1 MTQFL
6 NLAHVLDRVSQTSG
20 RIEKVNLIAEF
31 LRNTSHDEIKSA
43 TLFLAGHVF
52 AECDPRALNISWGGL
67 VGSLRQ
73 VVDYTGKDFDEAY
86 KGDTGD
92 AVASLL
98 GLMQV
103 TRQEVLETE
112 PLTIGRVASTFAAI
126 ASASGQGSK
135 KKRETLMVRMLSE
148 ATPRE
153 AKYLV
158 ALLLSDTRTGVS
170 EGLVAEGIAAA
181 FKINPDT
188 VRRAWSFTGDLGE
201 VAALASVGGK
211 DELERVSI
219 ILFRPVKPMLA
230 TQATD
235 VRELIISIGAPVALE
250 LKLDG
255 ARVQV
260 HRDGQHVRLYS
271 RSLSD
276 VTNSLPDVVQAVR
289 DKVSSEQVILDGEVI
304 AIDQQGIPYLFQA
317 VMTRF
322 GRVQDVESKLKET
335 RLELRLFD
343 VLVEG
348 GRSLVDRPYA
358 ERRAI
363 LEQKAPSDMMV
374 ERLVTDNDS
383 EAERFFERS
392 LQLGHEGLMVKKLD
406 SAYVP
411 GVRGKTWFKVKHTI
425 TLDMVIV
432 GAEWGYG
439 RRSKWLSDYH
449 LGVKNEET
457 GDYVMIGKTF
467 KGLTD
472 PEFESMTKRL
482 LDMQTGKEGRVI
494 KVRPEIVV
502 EVLVSEIQESPT
514 YGGGM
519 TLRFAR
525 IARIRD
531 DKRPEDVTTLTELR
545 RLYEARLQYKA
556 T

>member
-6 NLAHVLDRVSQTSG
+6 ELAQVLDRISQTSS
-20 RIEKVNLIAEF
+20 RTEKVNLIAEF
-31 LRNTSHDEIKSA
+31 LRNTSHDDMRSA
-43 TLFLAGHVF
+43 TLFLAGRVF
-52 AECDPRALNISWGGL
+52 AECDPRALNISWSGL

-73 VVDYTGKDFDEAY
+73 LVDYSQKDFDKVY

-98 GLMQV
+98 GLMRV

-112 PLTIGRVASTFAAI
+112 PLSIGRTASTFAAI
-126 ASASGQGSK
+126 ASASGQGSRK
-135 KKRETLMVRMLSE
+135 KKETLMVRMLSE

-181 FKINPDT
+181 FMIGPVT
-188 VRRAWSFTGDLGE
+188 VRRAWSLTGDLGE

-211 DELERVSI
+211 DELDRVSMV
-219 ILFRPVKPMLA
+219 LFRPVKPMLA

-235 VRELIISIGAPVALE
+235 LRELINSIGVPVALE

-260 HRDGQHVRLYS
+260 HSDGQQVRLYS
-271 RSLSD
+271 RSLTD
-276 VTNSLPDVVQAVR
+276 VTDSLPDVAQAVR
-289 DKVSSEQVILDGEVI
+289 NEVSSKQAILDGEVI
-304 AIDQQGIPYLFQA
+304 AIDPQGTPYLFQA

-322 GRVQDVESKLKET
+322 GRVQDVESKLKQT
-335 RLELRLFD
+335 KLELRLFD
-343 VLVEG
+343 VLMEG
-348 GRSLVDRPYA
+348 GKAFVDRPYA
-358 ERRAI
+358 ERRTV
-363 LEQKAPSDMMV
+363 LEQIAPPDMIV
-374 ERLVTDNDS
+374 ERLVTSSDS
-383 EAERFFERS
+383 DAERFFERS

-406 SAYVP
+406 STYVP
-411 GVRGKTWFKVKHTI
+411 GLRGKTWFKIKHTI

-449 LGVKNEET
+449 LAIRNEET
-457 GDYVMIGKTF
+457 DDYVMIGKTF

-482 LDMQTGKEGRVI
+482 LDIQTGKEGRVI

-514 YGGGM
+514 YDGGM

-531 DKRPEDVTTLTELR
+531 DKRPEDATTLVELR